1 MKKLSDTLKNK
12 RLPYCAAV
20 IVAGGSSERFGSDKL
35 FAEID
40 GKPVLG
46 MTLEAFAAAD
56 CIQEIILV
64 VRESILDRAARLARA
79 YGGGKVKLVVP
90 GGKTRARSSYAGVM
104 SASKRARLI
113 AIHDG
118 ARPLVSEE
126 VIEQALWAAHRHIA
140 AAPAI
145 PVRDTVKI
153 ARDSLVESTPDRSTL
168 FAVQTPQVFQADII
182 RAALVNAVQND
193 LSITDDC
200 AAAEAIGTPITL
212 TQGSEENIKIT
223 TPLDL
228 AMAEQIVSRRK
239 L

>member
-1 MKKLSDTLKNK
+1 MKKFSDTLKN
-12 RLPYCAAV
+12 RRMPYCAAV

-35 FAEID
+35 FAKID

-46 MTLEAFAAAD
+46 MTLEAFAASD

-64 VRESILDRAARLARA
+64 VRDSILDRAARLARA
-79 YGGGKVKLVVP
+79 YGGKKMKLVVP
-90 GGKTRARSSYAGVM
+90 GGKTRALSSYAGVM
-104 SASKRARLI
+104 SASKKAKLI

-118 ARPLVSEE
+118 ARPLVSKT
-126 VIEQALWAAHRHIA
+126 VIEEAVWAAHRHIA

-145 PVRDTVKI
+145 AVRDTIKI
-153 ARDSLVESTPDRSTL
+153 AQDSLVQSTPNRSTL

-182 RAALVNAVQND
+182 RAALVNAVQNN

-200 AAAEAIGTPITL
+200 AAAEAIGTPVTL
-212 TQGSEENIKIT
+212 TRGSEENMKIT

-228 AMAEQIVSRRK
+228 DVANLIVSRRK
-239 L
+239 S

>member
-46 MTLEAFAAAD
+46 MTLETFAAAD

-64 VRESILDRAARLARA
+64 VRESILERAARLARA
-79 YGGGKVKLVVP
+79 YGCGKVKLVVP
-90 GGKTRARSSYAGVM
+90 GGKTRALSSYAGVM
-104 SASKRARLI
+104 STSKKTKLI

-126 VIEQALWAAHRHIA
+126 VIEQTLWAAHRHIA

-145 PVRDTVKI
+145 AVRDTIKI

-223 TPLDL
+223 TPMDL
-228 AMAEQIVSRRK
+228 AIAEQIVSRRK

>member
-1 MKKLSDTLKNK
+1 MKRISDIRKAG

-35 FAEID
+35 FAEI
-40 GKPVLG
+40 GGTPVLG
-46 MTLEAFAAAD
+46 MTIEAFAVSD
-56 CIQEIILV
+56 CIREIVLV
-64 VRESILDRAARLARA
+64 VREQILDRAARLARA
-79 YGGGKVKLVVP
+79 YGGGKVRLVVP
-90 GGKTRARSSYAGVM
+90 GGASRALSSYAGVM
-104 SASKRARLI
+104 SVSGKAKLI

-118 ARPLVSEE
+118 ARPLVSGEI
-126 VIEQALWAAHRHIA
+126 IESAVRAASRHLA

-145 PVRDTVKI
+145 PVRDTIKI
-153 ARDSLVESTPDRSTL
+153 ARDGLVESTPDRSAL

-182 RAALVNAVQND
+182 RAAIADAVQKNRT
-193 LSITDDC
+193 ITDDC
-200 AAAEAIGTPITL
+200 SAAEAIGTPITL

-228 AMAEQIVSRRK
+228 SLARQIVAGRK

>member
-1 MKKLSDTLKNK
+1 MKKFSDTLKNR

-20 IVAGGSSERFGSDKL
+20 VVAGGSSERFGSDKL
-35 FAEID
+35 FAKID

-46 MTLEAFAAAD
+46 MTLEAFAASD

-64 VRESILDRAARLARA
+64 VRDSILDRAARLARA
-79 YGGGKVKLVVP
+79 YGGKKMKLVVP
-90 GGKTRARSSYAGVM
+90 GGKTRALSSYAGVM
-104 SASKRARLI
+104 SASKKAKLI

-118 ARPLVSEE
+118 ARPLVSKT
-126 VIEQALWAAHRHIA
+126 VIEEAVWAAHRHIA

-145 PVRDTVKI
+145 AVRDTIKI
-153 ARDSLVESTPDRSTL
+153 AQDSLVQSTPNRSTL

-182 RAALVNAVQND
+182 RAALVNAVQNN

-200 AAAEAIGTPITL
+200 AAAEAIGTPVTL
-212 TQGSEENIKIT
+212 TRGSEENMKIT

-228 AMAEQIVSRRK
+228 DVANLIVSRRK
-239 L
+239 S